1 MTDKMKQIE
10 ATFAEALKVDHVDPK
25 AELRE
30 LGLDSLDLVE
40 LLIKLEEQFGIEFTN
55 EEMPTFKTVEDVY
68 TAIKNKLQ

>member
-1 MTDKMKQIE
+1 MQEKMKKIE
-10 ATFAEALKVDHVDPK
+10 TTFAEALKVDHVDPK

-55 EEMPTFKTVEDVY
+55 EEMPNFKTVEDVY
-68 TAIKNKLQ
+68 KAIQSKL